1 MSNMR
6 QTITTLFTL
15 ALLAASP
22 ILHAAQSTNT
32 DKPSN
37 SEKVKEE
44 TKVNKDKLSKK
55 AKKHKLKYS
64 SVNINKANEQEL
76 MLSLK
81 GIGKKK
87 AKAIVDYR
95 KKHGQFKTVEDLTK
109 VKGIGK
115 KLVNKNTKRIRLKGK
130 NVL

>member
-1 MSNMR
+1 MSNTR
-6 QTITTLFTL
+6 QAIITLFTFV
-15 ALLAASP
+15 LLVTSP
-22 ILHAAQSTNT
+22 NLHASTT
-32 DKPSN
+32 SDKSSK
-37 SEKVKEE
+37 SEKVAKEAKMGNE
-44 TKVNKDKLSKK
+44 KLSKK
-55 AKKHKLKYS
+55 SKKQTLKYS
-64 SVNINKANEQEL
+64 SVNINSANEKEL

-115 KLVNKNTKRIRLKGK
+115 KLVKKNTKRIRLKGK